1 MSMHVEKM
9 IGRSAVDVNGA
20 KVGKV
25 GQIYLDDESDQP
37 VWVTVHTGLFG
48 AKESF
53 APLHGSSV
61 DGDELRLAVTE
72 DLVRDAPHV
81 DADGHLSAEENDAL
95 HQHYA
100 RYLGAGGARTGYAG
114 GRGEYAGAVGHE
126 TSGHDTSG
134 PNTYG
139 HDTSGPN
146 TDDAM
151 TRSEERLHVG
161 VERVEGRRARLR
173 KYVVT
178 ENVTRTV
185 PLRHEEV
192 RIVREPITDANRA
205 QATFGAD
212 ITSEEYVVI
221 LHAERPVVAK
231 EIVAV
236 ERIRLATE
244 TVTEQRQV
252 STTLRKEQID
262 ETVDIIDET
271 DPKK

>member
-1 MSMHVEKM
+1 MSSPMHLEKM
-9 IGRSAVDVNGA
+9 IGRSAVDVSGA
-20 KVGKV
+20 KIGKV
-25 GQIYLDDESDQP
+25 GQIYLDDESDHP
-37 VWVTVHTGLFG
+37 VWVTVHTGMFG
-48 AKESF
+48 TKESF

-61 DGDELRLAVTE
+61 DGDELRLAVTK
-72 DLVRDAPHV
+72 DLVKDAPNV
-81 DADGHLSAEENDAL
+81 NADGHLSAEESDAL
-95 HQHYA
+95 YQHYA
-100 RYLGAGGARTGYAG
+100 RYLGADSARTGDAG
-114 GRGEYAGAVGHE
+114 GRGEHAGAV
-126 TSGHDTSG
+126 
-134 PNTYG
+134 G

-161 VERVEGRRARLR
+161 TERVEGRARLR

-205 QATFGAD
+205 HAMSGAD
-212 ITSEEYVVI
+212 ITSEEHVII

-236 ERIRLATE
+236 ERIRVATE

-262 ETVDIIDET
+262 ESLEIT
-271 DPKK
+271 DGTNPKKK

>member
-1 MSMHVEKM
+1 MSSPMQLEKM

-20 KVGKV
+20 KIGKV
-25 GQIYLDDESDQP
+25 GQIYLDDETGHP
-37 VWVTVHTGLFG
+37 VWVTVHTGMFG

-61 DGDELRLAVTE
+61 DGDELRLAVTK
-72 DLVRDAPHV
+72 DLVRDAPNV
-81 DADGHLSAEENDAL
+81 DADDHTSAEENDAL

-100 RYLGAGGARTGYAG
+100 RYLGAGGARTESAG
-114 GRGEYAGAVGHE
+114 GRGEYAGAV
-126 TSGHDTSG
+126 
-134 PNTYG
+134 G

-151 TRSEERLHVG
+151 TRSEERLHIG
-161 VERVEGRRARLR
+161 TERTEGGRARLR

-205 QATFGAD
+205 HAMSGAD
-212 ITSEEYVVI
+212 ITSEEHVVI

-262 ETVDIIDET
+262 ETLEIIDGT
-271 DPKK
+271 TLP